1 MSLFPSLQRNLP
13 RHGQNYIGQVM
24 GTSVSTRV
32 YVEHGWQAASAVS
45 LGWMGF
51 QVLVLLARG
60 PHCGRYVWIGYEGG
74 IGWRKQGVDL
84 EEKGGRDEECDGDE
98 TTETKEKETACV

>member
-1 MSLFPSLQRNLP
+1 
-13 RHGQNYIGQVM
+13 M

-32 YVEHGWQAASAVS
+32 YVQHGWQAASALS

-51 QVLVLLARG
+51 QVFVLLARG

-74 IGWRKQGVDL
+74 IGWRKVQNEVDVNGKT
-84 EEKGGRDEECDGDE
+84 EGDE
-98 TTETKEKETACV
+98 VDSGADAAEKV

>member
-1 MSLFPSLQRNLP
+1 
-13 RHGQNYIGQVM
+13 M

-51 QVLVLLARG
+51 QVLVLLERG

-74 IGWRKQGVDL
+74 VGWRKKGIDPEAKTL
-84 EEKGGRDEECDGDE
+84 EGSNEIPETEEK
-98 TTETKEKETACV
+98 EKGPDTVLDSV